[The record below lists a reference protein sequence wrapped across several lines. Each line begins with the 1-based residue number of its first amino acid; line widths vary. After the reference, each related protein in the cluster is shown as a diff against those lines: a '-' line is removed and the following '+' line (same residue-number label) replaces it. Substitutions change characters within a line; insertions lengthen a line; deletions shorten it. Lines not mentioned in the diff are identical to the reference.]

1 MNEKKA
7 KKVRRIA
14 RYFYENDLHFWQRAE
29 PPKWRIFKHK
39 RLELCK
45 PIYKEYVRRV
55 KGW

>member
-14 RYFYENDLHFWQRAE
+14 RYFYENNLHFWQRAE

-39 RLELCK
+39 RRELCK